1 MKWYY
6 SLYVRGNGT
15 GTVFKPLFISFPDDA
30 NLTLVAEQFMLGD
43 ELLGNP
49 VLREGNF
56 FAECTE

>member
-1 MKWYY
+1 
-6 SLYVRGNGT
+6 VRGNGT